1 MELSGRSKALLQE
14 LCTDSRVKVLAL
26 SKKLGYSRYMIAKD
40 IAELEKRLDLYY
52 TLELDHRKL
61 GFSTVHVTYFNF
73 VKKPSER
80 IIGEVLGKITA
91 VQLAI
96 LTKGDFE
103 LVCFV
108 VTKTP
113 VEYSQVEIA
122 LQILFQS
129 YGASVRSSEVTL
141 MRHGFIPLSNSLIE
155 KSDIDST
162 YKKILLALN
171 TNSRSKL
178 SEVSKSTG
186 IGEDTIRYHLTKM
199 EREGII
205 KRYTAIVRNTN
216 TKFTVIYFANFSV
229 TENLQGRVDRE
240 RKEIIFATDERSIVN
255 DFQMM
260 FATTGA
266 EQTFNLAT
274 YIDRN
279 YGMEH
284 SISAHNRIYA
294 VDKPEVKYAVVT
306 KTIKG
311 VLPFRRIDVRANY
324 DGTNFPLELS

>member
-1 MELSGRSKALLQE
+1 MELNRQDKALLQE
-14 LCTDSRVKVLAL
+14 LCTDSRVKTLAL
-26 SKKLGYSRYMIAKD
+26 ASKLQSSRYKISKRVE
-40 IAELEKRLDLYY
+40 ELEKQLDIYY
-52 TLELDHRKL
+52 TLDLDYKKL
-61 GFSTVHVTYFNF
+61 GFSTVHVTYINF
-73 VKKPSER
+73 IKKPSER
-80 IIGEVLGKITA
+80 ALEEILGKITA

-103 LVCFV
+103 LVCFII
-108 VTKTP
+108 TKTP
-113 VEYSQVEIA
+113 IEYSQVEIA
-122 LQILFQS
+122 LQVLLQA
-129 YGASVRSSEVTL
+129 YGASVRSNEVTL
-141 MRHGFIPLSNSLIE
+141 MRHGFIPLSNGLIE
-155 KSDIDST
+155 KTEIDDT

-178 SEVSKSTG
+178 SDVSKSTG
-186 IGEDTIRYHLTKM
+186 ISEDLIRYHLAKM

-229 TENLQGRVDRE
+229 TENLQGRVDKE
-240 RKEIIFATDERSIVN
+240 RRDTIFANDERSVIN

-260 FATTGA
+260 FVTTGA

-274 YIDRN
+274 YMDKN

-284 SISAHNRIYA
+284 SVHAHNRIYA
-294 VDKPEVKYAVVT
+294 ADKPEVKYASVV

-311 VLPFRRIDVRANY
+311 VLPFRNIDVRAHY
-324 DGTNFPLELS
+324 DGTNFPLEFS